1 MKYVG
6 VDIGGTNLKAGLV
19 DESGTLLAT
28 QKMKVASI
36 VDREGLAWTVA
47 SLVQELAK
55 AANIPVSDVA
65 SVGVGVPG
73 TVDIRAGS
81 IAYTCNLPLRD
92 VPLRKL
98 FHKYLNI
105 PLYIE
110 NDANCAALAEFHVG
124 AGRES
129 KRFVTITLGTGV
141 GAGIIHNGKIYHG
154 ANGMAGEVGHMV
166 IEQNGLPCPCG
177 RHGCWEQYASASAL
191 KRFTAQAQLGNPTQ
205 IAAPTTGYFVRA
217 ASSGRLNAGAADIL
231 AQSPEQLKAYLDSDP
246 EMPLDGC
253 VGKLVAG
260 FSWQYAGVCS
270 AKQAEKLLGADGKPL
285 RTAVEISFPG
295 QSDAAL
301 RATVAEVTIDAEQD
315 IARFVLQCNSI
326 NGDVLCL
333 NHARA
338 RISTGE
344 STGLR
349 VPAAAV
355 HYLKEDGTEAET
367 QGENYIP
374 GVYVK
379 YGNIARFCKI
389 DPVDADHPLI
399 SEDDYI
405 LVLPKGTDGSVSQV
419 RLYDEIIVSGQNLYD
434 GKLL

>member
-141 GAGIIHNGKIYHG
+141 GGGVLRDLCCMERPYIFTKNIY
-154 ANGMAGEVGHMV
+154 A
-166 IEQNGLPCPCG
+166 C
-177 RHGCWEQYASASAL
+177 ASL
-191 KRFTAQAQLGNPTQ
+191 
-205 IAAPTTGYFVRA
+205 
-217 ASSGRLNAGAADIL
+217 AGAAACMLLWSAGENL
-231 AQSPEQLKAYLDSDP
+231 ALLT
-246 EMPLDGC
+246 GC
-253 VGKLVAG
+253 ALTVV
-260 FSWQYAGVCS
+260 
-270 AKQAEKLLGADGKPL
+270 L
-285 RTAVEISFPG
+285 R
-295 QSDAAL
+295 
-301 RATVAEVTIDAEQD
+301 
-315 IARFVLQCNSI
+315 
-326 NGDVLCL
+326 LC
-333 NHARA
+333 
-338 RISTGE
+338 
-344 STGLR
+344 
-349 VPAAAV
+349 AAV
-355 HYLKEDGTEAET
+355 F
-367 QGENYIP
+367 
-374 GVYVK
+374 
-379 YGNIARFCKI
+379 RW
-389 DPVDADHPLI
+389 
-399 SEDDYI
+399 S
-405 LVLPKGTDGSVSQV
+405 LPKA
-419 RLYDEIIVSGQNLYD
+419 
-434 GKLL
+434 